1 MLIEVWY
8 HKVMN
13 EKSIRA
19 PFVPEQQ
26 KFCSARKLPV
36 AGCPINAGQK
46 LCKIAHRNGAPERR
60 WRSGALKS
68 FSREGLYVKKW
79 IGKLCEVSQS
89 INLK

>member
-26 KFCSARKLPV
+26 KFCSARKLPGGRL
-36 AGCPINAGQK
+36 ANKRGAK
-46 LCKIAHRNGAPERR
+46 LYKMLIEMEHRNA
-60 WRSGALKS
+60 SGVPAL
-68 FSREGLYVKKW
+68 
-79 IGKLCEVSQS
+79 
-89 INLK
+89 